1 MQRRSPGLSLNGL
14 SSRRV
19 ASRRQR
25 RSRTGGALRTLRYP
39 FDRCLA
45 CEQPVDPHAAALE
58 AALTV
63 YEPRAVVTIRFR
75 VCQPCTRNLDPHA
88 DAPRL
93 LSRLASWYTSTLR
106 PLSRQA

>member
-1 MQRRSPGLSLNGL
+1 MSLNAV
-14 SSRRV
+14 SSCRVVRR
-19 ASRRQR
+19 RRR
-25 RSRTGGALRTLRYP
+25 RSRAGLRRTLRYP

-45 CEQPVDPHAAALE
+45 CQQPVDPEVGAEE

-75 VCQPCTRNLDPHA
+75 MCQPCARNLDSHS

-93 LSRLASWYTSTLR
+93 LSHLVTWYAGSRRLLPR
-106 PLSRQA
+106 HP